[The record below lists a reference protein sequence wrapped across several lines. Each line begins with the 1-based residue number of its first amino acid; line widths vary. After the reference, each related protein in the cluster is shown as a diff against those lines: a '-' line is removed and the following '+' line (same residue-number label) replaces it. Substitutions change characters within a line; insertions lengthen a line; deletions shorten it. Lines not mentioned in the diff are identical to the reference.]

1 MSQTDL
7 NTQQIALILQWINNV
22 ESNAKTTGEFPYQ
35 TPLTQD
41 SKVRVENGTDSEY
54 VLLSDIINQAGF
66 VLTNKLLYFNGVTI
80 VGNTVTLLAGSVWR
94 VDNNIYS
101 NIANIPFTV
110 PYVTTSGDFRKDL
123 IIGGASN
130 SDVTKVTG
138 SESDIAIEPNYPNNK
153 VIICALNVT
162 DSSIS
167 VDITP
172 NDKLTEQLDFEAN
185 GTDNFIDIGT
195 ILKVTSFYYGS
206 VLQIKDDW
214 SQTGSIINF
223 TFVPLA
229 GGGIKNLSF
238 I

>member
-1 MSQTDL
+1 MAQIDL
-7 NTQQIALILQWINNV
+7 LAQQVALLTQAVNDIYA
-22 ESNAKTTGEFPYQ
+22 NAKTTGEFPYQ
-35 TPLTQD
+35 TPLVQS

-94 VDNNIYS
+94 VNNNIYS

-110 PYVTTSGDFRKDL
+110 PYVTTPGDFRKDL
-123 IIGGASN
+123 IVGGASN
-130 SDVTKVTG
+130 SDVTKIAG

-167 VDITP
+167 VD
-172 NDKLTEQLDFEAN
+172 N
-185 GTDNFIDIGT
+185 TDAPGIPLAIERTATAGQTVFDIGT
-195 ILKVTSFYYGS
+195 TAPVKLIFWNGS
-206 VLQIKDDW
+206 PQQKIYW
-214 SQTGSIINF
+214 SQTGSNITF
-223 TFVPLA
+223 TFPAFL
-229 GGGIKNLSF
+229 NDLYQF

>member
-35 TPLTQD
+35 IPLVQD

-80 VGNTVTLLAGSVWR
+80 SGNTVTLLAGSVWR

-101 NIANIPFTV
+101 NIANIPFTI
-110 PYVTTSGDFRKDL
+110 PYVTTPGDFRKDL

-153 VIICALNVT
+153 VIICSLIVT

-167 VDITP
+167 VD
-172 NDKLTEQLDFEAN
+172 N
-185 GTDNFIDIGT
+185 TDVPGIPLAIERTATAGQTVFDIGT
-195 ILKVTSFYYGS
+195 TAPVKLIFWNGS
-206 VLQIKDDW
+206 PQEKAYW
-214 SQTGSIINF
+214 SQSGSSVAL
-223 TFVPLA
+223 TFPA
-229 GGGIKNLSF
+229 NLNDLFQF

>member
-1 MSQTDL
+1 MAQIDIL
-7 NTQQIALILQWINNV
+7 TQQVALLTQAINDIYA
-22 ESNAKTTGEFPYQ
+22 NAKTTGEFPYQ
-35 TPLTQD
+35 TLLVQS
-41 SKVRVENGTDSEY
+41 SKIRVENGTDSEY

-94 VDNNIYS
+94 VNNAVYS

-110 PYVTTSGDFRKDL
+110 PYVTTPGDFRKDL

-130 SDVTKVTG
+130 SDVSKIAG

-153 VIICALNVT
+153 VIICALTVT

-167 VDITP
+167 VD
-172 NDKLTEQLDFEAN
+172 N
-185 GTDNFIDIGT
+185 TDVPGIPLAIERTATAGQTVFDIGT
-195 ILKVTSFYYGS
+195 TAPVKLIFWNGS
-206 VLQIKDDW
+206 PQEKAYW
-214 SQTGSIINF
+214 SQSGSSVTL
-223 TFVPLA
+223 TFPA
-229 GGGIKNLSF
+229 NLNDLFQF